1 MENPWKIQSIYDLQ
15 YFTCPSCEFKEYSKQ
30 LFVIHASE
38 YHPNS
43 IEYLNSIAD
52 GSLNDIVCPWEIK
65 TETLKTEDELLNVA
79 NSNDF
84 TETAELKYN
93 PNEQEFV
100 SELENHV
107 DSFVNNPNERKRQ
120 KVKQKPKNKLK
131 KENVDKSVKNC
142 TCDIC
147 GKILNSPYQL
157 RNHVSSVHERVKK
170 FHCDKCS
177 YAAYYQQDLKHHVN
191 NIHEGIKDFQCDRC
205 SYATYFQ

>member
-38 YHPNS
+38 NHPNS

-65 TETLKTEDELLNVA
+65 TETVKTEDELLNVA

-84 TETAELKYN
+84 TESAELKYN

-107 DSFVNNPNERKRQ
+107 DSFVNNPNERNIETDST
-120 KVKQKPKNKLK
+120 KNKINDHRVILTPEEEEDMFRPNPDKRPSASNLVGCKLK
-131 KENVDKSVKNC
+131 V
-142 TCDIC
+142 
-147 GKILNSPYQL
+147 G
-157 RNHVSSVHERVKK
+157 
-170 FHCDKCS
+170 
-177 YAAYYQQDLKHHVN
+177 
-191 NIHEGIKDFQCDRC
+191 
-205 SYATYFQ
+205 